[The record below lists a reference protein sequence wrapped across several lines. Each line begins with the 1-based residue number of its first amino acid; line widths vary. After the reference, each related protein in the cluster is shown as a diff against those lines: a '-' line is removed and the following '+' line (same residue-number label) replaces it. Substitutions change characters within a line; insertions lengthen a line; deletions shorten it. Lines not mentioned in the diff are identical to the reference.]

1 MKYVRYFFQYLII
14 KIFFIIFKMIGY
26 SKASNLG
33 EFFGTKVGPLFKSKK
48 IIKKNIQN
56 YNPNLNEILVK
67 KFIEKMWGNYGRIFA
82 EYMFI
87 KDFRLNKLNKHL
99 SVRGIEYLKE
109 IKEKNKPVV
118 FVSAHFNNFE
128 LMAMEIEKS
137 GVSLGAVYR
146 PLNNIFLNKTMEEIR
161 KNYICKMQIK
171 KGLSGL
177 RDILKIFRNNYSIAM
192 MIDQRVT
199 EGLKINF
206 FNKPAYTTSIPAQ
219 LVKKF
224 KCPIVTVHI
233 ERKNKIDFE
242 LTFSKPI
249 YFENSENLESISKK
263 LNLWLEK
270 MISKNPEQWIWTHNR
285 WKL

>member
-1 MKYVRYFFQYLII
+1 MKYIKYFFQYLII
-14 KIFFIIFKMIGY
+14 KIFFTIFKIVGY

-33 EFFGTKVGPLFKSKK
+33 EFFGRKVGPLFKSKK
-48 IIKKNIQN
+48 VIKENIQN
-56 YNPNLNEILVK
+56 FNPNLNKKLLK
-67 KFIEKMWGNYGRIFA
+67 KFIEEMWGNYGRIFA

-87 KDFRLNKLNKHL
+87 KDFKLNKLNNHL
-99 SVRGIEYLKE
+99 KVNGIEYLKE

-137 GVSLGAVYR
+137 GVSVGAVYR
-146 PLNNIFLNKTMEEIR
+146 PLNNVFLNKTMEKIR
-161 KNYICKMQIK
+161 KNYICKIQIK

>member
-1 MKYVRYFFQYLII
+1 MKYIKYFFQYLII
-14 KIFFIIFKMIGY
+14 KFFFTIFKIVGY

-33 EFFGTKVGPLFKSKK
+33 EFFGRKVGPLFKSKK
-48 IIKKNIQN
+48 VIKENIQN
-56 YNPNLNEILVK
+56 FNPNLNKKLLK
-67 KFIEKMWGNYGRIFA
+67 KFIGEMWGNYGRIFA

-87 KDFRLNKLNKHL
+87 KDFKLNKLDNHL
-99 SVRGIEYLKE
+99 KVNGIEYLKE

-137 GVSLGAVYR
+137 GVSVGAVYR
-146 PLNNIFLNKTMEEIR
+146 PLNNVFLNKTMEEIR
-161 KNYICKMQIK
+161 KNYICKIQIK

-249 YFENSENLESISKK
+249 YFEDSENLESISKK